1 MEDLSRWARQ
11 RPGTFL
17 AAAAAIGLVAGR
29 LTRGLADDARDDDDD
44 SELAVPVPFQKPA
57 PRQSRQS
64 KRAATVA
71 RLLFTSSATA

>member
-1 MEDLSRWARQ
+1 MEFLKLQ
-11 RPGTFL
+11 RTRRSQVYLTTVL
-17 AAAAAIGLVAGR
+17 APILGNS
-29 LTRGLADDARDDDDD
+29 TTMNKDDDDDD

>member
-1 MEDLSRWARQ
+1 MEFLKLQ
-11 RPGTFL
+11 RTRRSQVYLTTVL
-17 AAAAAIGLVAGR
+17 APILGNS
-29 LTRGLADDARDDDDD
+29 TTMNKDDDDD